1 MNICTPELAATSPAQ
16 LSAVFFEAPRRQGE
30 LRPVAP
36 INVERPATPQERS
49 AREEKQALRFAF
61 ALGLTSLVMWG
72 VLFYTLFAS
81 LEVPSLL

>member
-1 MNICTPELAATSPAQ
+1 
-16 LSAVFFEAPRRQGE
+16 
-30 LRPVAP
+30 VAP